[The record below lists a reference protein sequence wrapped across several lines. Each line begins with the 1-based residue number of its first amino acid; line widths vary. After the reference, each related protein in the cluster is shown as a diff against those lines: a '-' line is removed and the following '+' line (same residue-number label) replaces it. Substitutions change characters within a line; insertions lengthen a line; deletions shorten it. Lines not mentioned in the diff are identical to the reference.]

1 MVWREAMVRLLKTL
15 SAVGVAAILV
25 SACLFLAP
33 ASNSSGAGSPPRSA
47 EDIYLDKCAVCHG
60 QDGAGKTAKGKKV
73 KVKDIRETI
82 GKMSV
87 DEMIK
92 VVEDGKG
99 KNMDSYKKEYSKEQI
114 KALVDYYRTLA
125 KK

>member
-1 MVWREAMVRLLKTL
+1 MRGVFRNLL
-15 SAVGVAAILV
+15 
-25 SACLFLAP
+25 
-33 ASNSSGAGSPPRSA
+33 GAGSVLPIVSVIAAFAAKASAPRAERSA

-60 QDGAGKTAKGKKV
+60 KDGAGKTAKGKKA

-82 GKMSV
+82 GKMSE

-92 VVEDGKG
+92 VVNDGKG

-114 KALVDYYRTLA
+114 KALVEYYRALA
-125 KK
+125 K

>member
-1 MVWREAMVRLLKTL
+1 MRSVVR
-15 SAVGVAAILV
+15 SWWGVASALLVAGASVILV
-25 SACLFLAP
+25 R
-33 ASNSSGAGSPPRSA
+33 GAGQPLPGRSA

-60 QDGAGKTAKGKKV
+60 QDGAGKTAKGKKA

-82 GKMSV
+82 DKMSV

-114 KALVDYYRTLA
+114 KALVDYYRSLA

>member
-1 MVWREAMVRLLKTL
+1 MRSVVRSGRCVGSVLLAACV
-15 SAVGVAAILV
+15 SAILV
-25 SACLFLAP
+25 RAAGAP
-33 ASNSSGAGSPPRSA
+33 RPERSA

-60 QDGAGKTAKGKKV
+60 QDGAGKTAKGKKA

-92 VVEDGKG
+92 VVDDGKG
-99 KNMDSYKKEYSKEQI
+99 KNMDSYKKEYSQDQI
-114 KALVDYYRTLA
+114 KALVDYYRSLA

>member
-1 MVWREAMVRLLKTL
+1 MRSVVRSGWCAGTVLLAACL
-15 SAVGVAAILV
+15 SVILV
-25 SACLFLAP
+25 RAAGAP
-33 ASNSSGAGSPPRSA
+33 RPGRSA

-60 QDGAGKTAKGKKV
+60 QDGAGKTAKGKKA
-73 KVKDIRETI
+73 KVKDIRETV

-92 VVEDGKG
+92 VMEDGKG

-114 KALVDYYRTLA
+114 KALVDYYRSLA

>member
-1 MVWREAMVRLLKTL
+1 MGRIVRKWLLVAGTL
-15 SAVGVAAILV
+15 LVAGASV
-25 SACLFLAP
+25 TWVRAAGQPLA
-33 ASNSSGAGSPPRSA
+33 ARSA

-60 QDGAGKTAKGKKV
+60 QDGAGKTAKGKKA

-82 GKMSV
+82 DKMSV

-92 VVEDGKG
+92 VVNDGKG
-99 KNMDSYKKEYSKEQI
+99 KNMDSYKKEYTPEQI
-114 KALVDYYRTLA
+114 KALVEYYRSLA